1 MIFLKKIK
9 KIIPSNFYIN
19 IFLLIIFSFV
29 GALLELLGIGMVLP
43 AVEVLLEKESF
54 IFDKLNIYFR
64 NIIPLQVTDDKIL
77 ILYLLIIIFVF
88 KNVLLMFFHWYTVNF
103 NVRLIEK
110 LSTNLIN
117 HYLQSE
123 YIFLLRKSTSEVIRN
138 LVGECSIFNKKV
150 LIPILYIS
158 MDIVIF
164 IGLISLLL
172 IVEFRITSVIIVFL
186 VSLILFYY
194 FFSKKLLKKLGLQR
208 QKFSKQVL
216 KSTQEAFQGLKII
229 KIFKKEIYFKNLFSD
244 NMTKNLN
251 VEKNQSLI
259 LTAPRL
265 LTEIIFV
272 SIFVFFIIYLIKLN
286 IIFVDIIPQLTICFV
301 AAVRLIPTVNRL
313 SLNIQ
318 TIRYGK
324 SSVDLLYEEFNKF
337 ENENNISTE
346 NNKTLELN
354 DNIELKNI
362 NFSYDNKKSILNS
375 INLKI
380 KKGSMIGIVG
390 QTGEGKSTLV
400 NILTGLLKPT
410 SGSIFLDNNLFKDN
424 LYDSKNFIGY
434 VPQDTFLLDGTIKQN
449 IVFTLEEE
457 FNYNEKNLNKAL
469 KLSKLEKFVDSLP
482 NNLNSQIG
490 ENGSKLSGGQQQRVS
505 IARALYRDPKILIF
519 DESTSSLDVDTERQI
534 VKDIEQMKVDKT
546 IIIISHRE
554 TTLKYCDEI
563 YKIHDTKLDK
573 IK

>member
-1 MIFLKKIK
+1 
-9 KIIPSNFYIN
+9 
-19 IFLLIIFSFV
+19 
-29 GALLELLGIGMVLP
+29 MVLP

-54 IFDKLNIYFR
+54 IFNKLNVYLHD
-64 NIIPLQVTDDKIL
+64 IIPFHGIDDKII
-77 ILYLLIIIFVF
+77 ILYLLIIVFLF
-88 KNVLLMFFHWYTVNF
+88 KNILLMILHWYTANF
-103 NVRLIEK
+103 NVKLIEK

-117 HYLQSE
+117 HYLHSE
-123 YIFLLRKSTSEVIRN
+123 YIFLLRKSTSEIIRN

-150 LIPILYIS
+150 LIPILYIL
-158 MDIVIF
+158 MDLMIF
-164 IGLISLLL
+164 VGLITLLL
-172 IVEFRITSVIIVFL
+172 IVEFRITSAIILFL

-194 FFSKKLLKKLGLQR
+194 FFSKKLLYKLGLQR
-208 QKFSKQVL
+208 QKFSKKIL
-216 KSTQEAFQGLKII
+216 KSTQEAFQGLKVI
-229 KIFKKEIYFKNLFSD
+229 KIFKKETYFKNLFSES
-244 NMTKNLN
+244 MFKNLN

-272 SIFVFFIIYLIKLN
+272 SIFVIFIIYLIKLDV
-286 IIFVDIIPQLTICFV
+286 IIVNIIPQLTIYFV

-313 SLNIQ
+313 SLNMQ

-324 SSVDLLYEEFNKF
+324 SSVDLLFEEFNKF
-337 ENENNISTE
+337 KNENEISTKNNI
-346 NNKTLELN
+346 TLELN

-362 NFSYDNKKSILNS
+362 SFSYDNQKSILKN
-375 INLKI
+375 IDLKI

-400 NILTGLLKPT
+400 NILIGLLRPT
-410 SGSIFLDNNLFKDN
+410 SGSIFLDNNLLKDN

-457 FNYNEKNLNKAL
+457 FKYNEKNLNKAL
-469 KLSKLEKFVDSLP
+469 KLSKLEKFVDGLP
-482 NNLNSQIG
+482 DDLNTQIG
-490 ENGSKLSGGQQQRVS
+490 ESGSKLSGGQQQRVS

-519 DESTSSLDVDTERQI
+519 DESTSSLDIDTEKQI
-534 VKDIEQMKVDKT
+534 VKDVEQMKVDKT
-546 IIIISHRE
+546 IIIISHRDS
-554 TTLKYCDEI
+554 TLKYCDEI
-563 YKIHDTKLDK
+563 YKINDTKLDK